1 MYSVLKEEIFMS
13 STVVSYFFFSSPYK
27 THGQNESMAFNRPMR
42 LYKKGKPTPDP
53 LPKRKSSIIL
63 SQKKKAPSSRSL
75 RFLHHF
81 PHKKKIYNK
90 GSLFSN

>member
-63 SQKKKAPSSRSL
+63 SQKKK
-75 RFLHHF
+75 LHHLEAFVSSTIF
-81 PHKKKIYNK
+81 PTKKKIYNK